1 MNRFKLYMVL
11 VYIGL
16 YRFMQVHATI
26 LRVHAPTR
34 LRVYAFTR
42 LRVLELQ
49 DLVVILHVL
58 RHGAI
63 RNRRVDV
70 GDQTSNLD
78 LHLGH
83 AGERL
88 L

>member
-16 YRFMQVHATI
+16 YWFIQVHESS
-26 LRVHAPTR
+26 RCPPTR
-34 LRVYAFTR
+34 SRVYAFTR
-42 LRVLELQ
+42 LRVLERQ
-49 DLVVILHVL
+49 DLVAILHVL
-58 RHGAI
+58 LHGAI
-63 RNRRVDV
+63 RNCRFDVD
-70 GDQTSNLD
+70 DQTSNLD